1 MKNRSGTIT
10 CISLVLLAVTA
21 VIVFAVNRSIPFMMD
36 DLWYSTHLYS
46 EEPIRSF
53 SDIIDAQI
61 WHWNN
66 WGGRSITHSLLQMI
80 LICGEDFADI
90 LNTVF
95 VFILSLTI
103 SLTAGS
109 VTGRIRNLPLCVLAG
124 CGLMTGLNANW
135 KLSMFWESGAAN
147 YLYIT
152 VFILLFIF
160 CYLREIPSAFCSPHT
175 DSSSSDGS
183 TVNRSADASSSDGSA
198 VNRSADAS
206 SAGSSV
212 AASPAK
218 NLPGITIWMAPL
230 AIIAGWSNENMGP
243 VCFIVS
249 VITMLAVR
257 KAGRKIS
264 LWMPEGSLL
273 SLAGSVM
280 CIAAP
285 GNFVRNATIPERGTL
300 WKLFLR
306 CYSEMT
312 AVFRF
317 QIITVLTLVSILVIS
332 TFFCGIKLTARE
344 KILLLC
350 ALLSWGAMFLSPH
363 YPDRATF
370 GTMCLMIVVIIS
382 RSVFVI
388 RQKREALIPLSLWM
402 LIIWGAGMY
411 DLTEFLAMSAGWIV

>member
-10 CISLVLLAVTA
+10 CISLILLAVTA
-21 VIVFAVNRSIPFMMD
+21 VTVFAVNRSIPFMMD

-46 EEPIRSF
+46 EEPIS
-53 SDIIDAQI
+53 SLPDIIDAQI

-80 LICGEDFADI
+80 LICGEDFADV
-90 LNTVF
+90 LNTLFVF
-95 VFILSLTI
+95 VLSLTL
-103 SLTAGS
+103 SLTAGA
-109 VTGRIRNLPLCVLAG
+109 VTGKIRNIPLCVLAG

-160 CYLREIPSAFCSPHT
+160 CYLREIPETSGVADNTVSVLSDKDT
-175 DSSSSDGS
+175 ADRISSG
-183 TVNRSADASSSDGSA
+183 
-198 VNRSADAS
+198 
-206 SAGSSV
+206 
-212 AASPAK
+212 K
-218 NLPGITIWMAPL
+218 LPGITVWMIPL

-243 VCFIVS
+243 VCFIIS
-249 VITMLAVR
+249 VITMLIVR
-257 KAGRKIS
+257 KSGRKIS
-264 LWMPEGSLL
+264 PWMIEGSLL

-285 GNFVRNATIPERGTL
+285 GNFVRNATIPERGAL

-317 QIITVLTLVSILVIS
+317 QILTILTLASILVIS
-332 TFFCGIKLTARE
+332 TVFCGIKLTMKE

-388 RQKREALIPLSLWM
+388 RQKKEALIPLSLYM

-411 DLTEFLAMSAGWIV
+411 NLTEFLAMSAGWIV

>member
-1 MKNRSGTIT
+1 MQNRSGTIT
-10 CISLVLLAVTA
+10 CISLILLAVTA
-21 VIVFAVNRSIPFMMD
+21 VTVFAVNRSIPFMMD

-46 EEPIRSF
+46 EEPIS
-53 SDIIDAQI
+53 SLPDIIDAQI

-80 LICGEDFADI
+80 LICGEDFADV
-90 LNTVF
+90 LNTLFVF
-95 VFILSLTI
+95 VLSLTL
-103 SLTAGS
+103 SLTAGA
-109 VTGRIRNLPLCVLAG
+109 VTGKIRNIPLCVLAG

-160 CYLREIPSAFCSPHT
+160 CYLREIPETSGVADNTVSVL
-175 DSSSSDGS
+175 SDKD
-183 TVNRSADASSSDGSA
+183 TADRIFSG
-198 VNRSADAS
+198 
-206 SAGSSV
+206 
-212 AASPAK
+212 K
-218 NLPGITIWMAPL
+218 LPGITVWMIPL

-243 VCFIVS
+243 VCFIIS
-249 VITMLAVR
+249 VITMLIVR
-257 KAGRKIS
+257 KSGRKIS
-264 LWMPEGSLL
+264 PWMIEGSLL

-280 CIAAP
+280 CIAEP
-285 GNFVRNATIPERGTL
+285 GNFVRNATIPERGAL

-317 QIITVLTLVSILVIS
+317 QILTILTLASILVIS
-332 TFFCGIKLTARE
+332 TVFCGIKLTMKE

-363 YPDRATF
+363 DPDRATF

-388 RQKREALIPLSLWM
+388 RQKKEALIPLSLYM

-411 DLTEFLAMSAGWIV
+411 NLTEFLAMSAGWIV

>member
-1 MKNRSGTIT
+1 
-10 CISLVLLAVTA
+10 
-21 VIVFAVNRSIPFMMD
+21 
-36 DLWYSTHLYS
+36 
-46 EEPIRSF
+46 
-53 SDIIDAQI
+53 
-61 WHWNN
+61 
-66 WGGRSITHSLLQMI
+66 MI
-80 LICGEDFADI
+80 LICGEDFADV
-90 LNTVF
+90 LNTLFVF
-95 VFILSLTI
+95 VLSLTL
-103 SLTAGS
+103 SLTAGA
-109 VTGRIRNLPLCVLAG
+109 VTGKIRNIPLCVLAG

-160 CYLREIPSAFCSPHT
+160 CYLREIPETSGVADNTVSVL
-175 DSSSSDGS
+175 SDKD
-183 TVNRSADASSSDGSA
+183 TADRIFSG
-198 VNRSADAS
+198 
-206 SAGSSV
+206 
-212 AASPAK
+212 K
-218 NLPGITIWMAPL
+218 LPGITVWMIPL

-243 VCFIVS
+243 VCFIIS
-249 VITMLAVR
+249 VITMLIVR
-257 KAGRKIS
+257 KSGRKIS
-264 LWMPEGSLL
+264 PWMIEGSLL

-285 GNFVRNATIPERGTL
+285 GNFVRNATIPERGAL

-317 QIITVLTLVSILVIS
+317 QILTILTLASILVIS
-332 TFFCGIKLTARE
+332 TVFCGIKLTMKE

-388 RQKREALIPLSLWM
+388 RQKKEALIPLSLYM

-411 DLTEFLAMSAGWIV
+411 NLTEFLAMSAGWIV

>member
-10 CISLVLLAVTA
+10 CISLILLAVTA
-21 VIVFAVNRSIPFMMD
+21 VTVFAVNRSIPFMMD

-46 EEPIRSF
+46 EEPIS
-53 SDIIDAQI
+53 SLPDIIDAQI

-80 LICGEDFADI
+80 LICGEDFADV
-90 LNTVF
+90 LNTLFVF
-95 VFILSLTI
+95 VLSLTL
-103 SLTAGS
+103 SLTAGA
-109 VTGRIRNLPLCVLAG
+109 VTGKIRNIPLCVLAG

-160 CYLREIPSAFCSPHT
+160 CYLREIPETSGVADNTVSVL
-175 DSSSSDGS
+175 SDKD
-183 TVNRSADASSSDGSA
+183 TADRIFSG
-198 VNRSADAS
+198 
-206 SAGSSV
+206 
-212 AASPAK
+212 K
-218 NLPGITIWMAPL
+218 LPGITVWMIPL

-243 VCFIVS
+243 VCFIIS
-249 VITMLAVR
+249 VITMLIVR
-257 KAGRKIS
+257 KSGRKIS
-264 LWMPEGSLL
+264 PWMIEGSLL

-285 GNFVRNATIPERGTL
+285 GNFVRNATIPERGAL

-317 QIITVLTLVSILVIS
+317 QILTILTLASILVIS
-332 TFFCGIKLTARE
+332 TVFCGIKLTMKE

-388 RQKREALIPLSLWM
+388 RQKKEALIPLSLYM

-411 DLTEFLAMSAGWIV
+411 NLTEFLAMSAGWIV